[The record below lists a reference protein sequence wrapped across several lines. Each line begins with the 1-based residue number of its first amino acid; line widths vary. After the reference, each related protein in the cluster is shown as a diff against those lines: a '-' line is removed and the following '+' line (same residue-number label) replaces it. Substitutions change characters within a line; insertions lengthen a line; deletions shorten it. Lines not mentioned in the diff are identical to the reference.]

1 MKNIREEEVR
11 KILINFLSWRNKK
24 TPYKDEIRSNLGLPK
39 ISFQKALVLSMIE
52 INLEELENV
61 TEGDIPYDIN
71 EARVLLKKL
80 GLYGPSLK
88 KIAKMLK
95 SEYISASEFKKLV
108 A

>member
-11 KILINFLSWRNKK
+11 NILIDFLSWRNKK
-24 TPYKDEIRSNLGLPK
+24 SPYKDEVRKSLGLPK
-39 ISFQKALVLSMIE
+39 ISFQKALILSMIE

-61 TEGDIPYDIN
+61 TEGDIPYDID

-80 GLYGPSLK
+80 GLYSISMK

-95 SEYISASEFKKLV
+95 ASYISTSEFKKLV